1 MFRSLYR
8 TSLFAPVHILLTLL
22 LALLIT
28 GQTLAA
34 AGSGAPGPADSIR
47 AVQGQP
53 AAAPASA
60 APDTVALP
68 PPMDGRPSYASDEV
82 LIQFRADSSVP
93 DRNAALA
100 AVGATIKQS
109 DPVVGFVRLALPPNV
124 SVSEALRVLR
134 MSNAILW
141 AEPVVY
147 GYLDACLSCPQDPDL
162 KDGASPTSNQWGIF
176 KTQAYSLWRQGG
188 GDSTQVIA
196 IIDSGI
202 DDFAGP
208 HGDLRPNV
216 LPIGRDF
223 VPILP
228 DDDPTDEGPPPP
240 LSNYGHGT
248 HVAGI
253 AAAVADEQGIV
264 GVAYCSKIMVIRI
277 ADCSAHPG
285 CSFDACRLAQAIR
298 WAVDTDAGMGGG
310 RGATVINLSL
320 GFQFAIPPVEQ
331 RMVEEAILY
340 AGTRGAIV
348 VAAAGNRRPAGGPLF
363 FPASMPAV
371 ISVGNSNPDDTVHPE
386 SCFGPRL
393 DVVAPGG
400 DIWSTIPGMPTH
412 GFWSGTSQAA
422 PFVSGIAALVRAS
435 NPSITSV
442 EFRRYIRDHARP
454 ITPPDRD
461 GSGRVD
467 FMKLEDWSDAHS
479 TAGGPDYSRVRHE
492 NYFWEWLGSDA
503 TAELSVTDPLDMD
516 GRPNL
521 GGTHDTDGADDG
533 VFPLSVNRLPYRPPH
548 IAVGAEQKMEFQER
562 VCRAGPRYGAAANK
576 SLHLDAWVNWDV
588 NVTFDNTPREHVVID
603 HVENPHDW
611 GAANTKTVA
620 KTISPPEAHIWG
632 NPLVVRSRLA
642 YGASTVSPDADHV
655 AFGEVED
662 DAVLNFV
669 ETFDL
674 DFQRGVDSLYATLEG
689 DPDHGG
695 WAAWPDSAPMADPP
709 DHWSRWHYAWAKDTC
724 DPVDNR
730 LILPAME
737 DPPLDLRELTVCWL
751 ELWAYHTVFNC
762 AGLCDLGGT
771 DACRVTVM
779 YYDAN
784 QNYLGEKTL
793 YDFPSPDVS
802 CIPPEPPWSDKV
814 SLDVTGFRGGY
825 IRIAVHH
832 TVDKVIDHLIIDDV
846 IVWGFDDREVETI
859 AGLTVTRHPT
869 LQEQL
874 RISMQSP
881 DENSPFSP
889 LADSRSNIYHL
900 RYSRSPIQLSTEW
913 NLATPFTPRDLPDG
927 AGLVFPVPS
936 APGITDNARFKAPSA
951 FQTYFV
957 AAMVDDEVVNPS
969 SICSQLAGECA
980 TGDVSTQPVVGVAV
994 TSLGDVTAAPGETA
1008 IVSFTVQNTG
1018 EVEDGFG
1025 SLAVGSNAW
1034 TIDQDVVYLE
1044 LLPNTSGIVPVR
1056 VAVPESAVDGETD
1069 TVTLTA
1075 ISVSD
1080 PEVSDVARAV
1090 ITVGGAPCVHLA
1102 DHDPGNVRLSVT
1114 DQGTVGFLVD
1124 GEAPGSGFVSPL
1136 ASGMNRLYIGGFM
1149 AATDTDYV
1157 LNRDYSRDP
1166 ADDWQP
1172 AECLEVGPIGD
1183 WDQAWRS
1190 MYTDGG
1196 HPSPRGLQVVES
1208 SYAWDDAPNDDYVIF
1223 VCDVA
1228 NTSGELI
1235 TGLHLG
1241 SLMDWDLEP
1250 GDGYDSNSG
1259 ATDADRDLI
1268 YMWRDGGGDGTYVGM
1283 KAFYPRNVAHP
1294 TFVHNPTYIYPQN
1307 YLLDSDRFHFLA
1319 GDDPEY
1325 VVTATPAP
1333 DDWSAVLGLGPLSI
1347 SAGSTIRV
1355 GFALVAGTSLSD
1367 LQANADAAQTKWNMI
1382 WASTVA
1388 VPDMG
1393 APVLPSNVVL
1403 QAPAPNPFHG
1413 LTALTFDLP
1422 RAGRVVL
1429 EVYDVV
1435 GRRVARITDGVLGP
1449 GRHTTLWDGRTGDG
1463 REAVSGIYYLRLET
1477 GGEVQSRK
1485 LVVAR

>member
-1 MFRSLYR
+1 MFRCACSA
-8 TSLFAPVHILLTLL
+8 SMIAPIHVLFSLL
-22 LALLIT
+22 LSVLVA

-34 AGSGAPGPADSIR
+34 ADRAASGPADSIR
-47 AVQGQP
+47 AVQGPP
-53 AAAPASA
+53 AAVPASA
-60 APDTVALP
+60 APDTIVLP
-68 PPMDGRPSYASDEV
+68 PSVDGRPAYAPHEV
-82 LIQFRADSSVP
+82 LIQFRADSSAP
-93 DRNAALA
+93 DRNTALA
-100 AVGATIKQS
+100 AVGATIMQS
-109 DPVVGFVRLALPPNV
+109 DPVVGFVRLALPPDV
-124 SVSEALRVLR
+124 SISEALRVLR

-162 KDGASPTSNQWGIF
+162 KDGASPTANQWGIF

-188 GDSTQVIA
+188 SDSTQVIA

-202 DDFAGP
+202 DDFAAP

-223 VPILP
+223 VPIPP
-228 DDDPTDEGPPPP
+228 DADPTDAGPPPP
-240 LSNYGHGT
+240 ASSYGHGT

-277 ADCSAHPG
+277 ADCTAGAG
-285 CSFDACRLAQAIR
+285 CPFDAPRLAEAIR

-320 GFQFAIPPVEQ
+320 GFATALPAAQR
-331 RMVEEAILY
+331 RMVEEAIIH
-340 AGTRGAIV
+340 AGTRRAIV
-348 VAAAGNRRPAGGPLF
+348 VAAAGNLLGGGPLF

-371 ISVGNSNPDDTVHPE
+371 ISVGASNPDDTVRPT
-386 SCFGPRL
+386 SCFGPTL

-400 DIWSTIPGMPTH
+400 DIWSTIPSVPTH
-412 GFWSGTSQAA
+412 GFRSGTSMAA

-435 NPSITSV
+435 NPSITMV
-442 EFRRYIRDHARP
+442 EFRRYIREHTKA

-461 GSGRVD
+461 GFGRVD
-467 FMKLEDWSDAHS
+467 FLKLEDWSDAHS
-479 TAGGPDYSRVRHE
+479 SAGGPDYSRVSHG

-503 TAELSVTDPLDMD
+503 TAELSATDPLDMD

-533 VFPLSVNRLPYRPPH
+533 VFPLSADRLPYQPPH
-548 IAVGAEQKMEFQER
+548 IAGGAVQRMDFEER

-576 SLHLDAWVNWDV
+576 SLHLDAWVNWDM
-588 NVTFDNTPREHVVID
+588 NVTFDNTAREHEVID

-611 GAANTKTVA
+611 TNNHLTIVTKTI
-620 KTISPPEAHIWG
+620 TPPEEHIWG

-642 YGASTVSPDADHV
+642 YGASAGSPDANPIS
-655 AFGEVED
+655 FGEVED

-669 ETFDL
+669 ETFDVNL
-674 DFQRGVDSLYATLEG
+674 QNGVFATLEG
-689 DPDHGG
+689 T
-695 WAAWPDSAPMADPP
+695 WAVWPDTMPAADPP
-709 DHWSRWHYAWAKDTC
+709 DHWSRWHYAWGRDTC
-724 DPVDNR
+724 NPNVDDR
-730 LILPAME
+730 LILPATTM
-737 DPPLDLRELTVCWL
+737 PPLDLRELTECHL
-751 ELWAYHTVFNC
+751 KLWALHSLFSCCCC
-762 AGLCDLGGT
+762 AGS
-771 DACRVTVM
+771 DACRLTVM
-779 YYDAN
+779 RYDAN
-784 QNYLGEKTL
+784 QVFLGETTL
-793 YDFPSPDVS
+793 FDFPDPLDMA
-802 CIPPEPPWSDKV
+802 CGGPGPWSANLPFDLSAYV
-814 SLDVTGFRGGY
+814 GGY

-832 TVDKVIDHLIIDDV
+832 AVNTVVDHLLIDDV
-846 IVWGFDDREVETI
+846 IVWGFDDQEVETI

-881 DENSPFSP
+881 NENSPSLTP
-889 LADSRSNIYHL
+889 PADGRSNIYHL
-900 RYSRSPIQLSTEW
+900 RYSRNPIRISTEW
-913 NLATPFTPRDLPDG
+913 DLAAPFTPRDLPTG
-927 AGLVFPVPS
+927 IVFPVPS

-951 FQTYFV
+951 FQPYFV
-957 AAMVDDEVVNPS
+957 AAMIDDEVVNPS
-969 SICSQLAGECA
+969 YICSQLAGECA
-980 TGDVSTQPVVGVAV
+980 SGDVSTQPVVGVAV
-994 TSLGDVTAAPGETA
+994 TSLGDVTAAPGDIA

-1056 VAVPESAVDGETD
+1056 VAVPESAVNGEAD
-1069 TVTLTA
+1069 TVTVVT

-1090 ITVGGAPCVHLA
+1090 VTVGGAPCVHLA
-1102 DHDPGNVRLSVT
+1102 DHEPGNVRLSVT

-1124 GEAPGSGFVSPL
+1124 GEAPGSGFVFPL

-1166 ADDWQP
+1166 IDDWQP
-1172 AECLEVGPIGD
+1172 AECLEAGPIGD
-1183 WDQAWRS
+1183 WDQAWSS
-1190 MYTDGG
+1190 MYTDAG

-1208 SYAWDDAPNDDYVIF
+1208 SYAWDNAPNDDYVIF

-1228 NTSGELI
+1228 NTSGDLI

-1250 GDGYDSNSG
+1250 GDGYNSNSG
-1259 ATDADRDLI
+1259 ATDADRDLVF
-1268 YMWRDGGGDGTYVGM
+1268 MWRDGGGDGTYVGM

-1307 YLLDSDRFHFLA
+1307 YLLDSDRFHFLS

-1347 SAGSTIRV
+1347 AAGGTIRV

-1367 LQANADAAQTKWNMI
+1367 LLANADAAQTKWDMI

-1388 VPDMG
+1388 VPDMV
-1393 APVLPSNVVL
+1393 APVVPTTS
-1403 QAPAPNPFHG
+1403 F
-1413 LTALTFDLP
+1413 F
-1422 RAGRVVL
+1422 
-1429 EVYDVV
+1429 
-1435 GRRVARITDGVLGP
+1435 RRRRRI
-1449 GRHTTLWDGRTGDG
+1449 RSTG
-1463 REAVSGIYYLRLET
+1463 
-1477 GGEVQSRK
+1477 
-1485 LVVAR
+1485 